1 MIIIRYSPIREE
13 SDGNVQ
19 DRRLLQR
26 CEGPFFCILPYAI
39 LTIKTLKNPAFY
51 TLLYIQVRKSDDNSF
66 LSPTFFV
73 ILQPNNKNIL
83 ANMEQ
88 KNFKR
93 TTVTAAL
100 PYANGGVHIGHL
112 AGVYV
117 PADIY
122 VRYLRLKKQDVV
134 FIGGSDEHGVPVT
147 IRAKKEGI
155 TVQEV
160 VDRYHNLI
168 KKSFEDFGISFDIY
182 SRTTSP
188 THNKFASDFFR
199 TLYDKGVLE
208 EKVEEQFCDEVTG
221 EFLTDRNIVG
231 TCPRCG
237 AEGAYGDQCE
247 KCGATLSPEELINP
261 TNKNNPGH
269 GLVKKPTKNWYLP
282 LNKYQ
287 DWLKKWILEGHKEW
301 RTNVYGQCK
310 SWLDMNLQPRAMTRD
325 LDWGIPVP
333 VEGAD
338 GKVLYVWFDAPIG
351 YISNTKELCDAHPE
365 KWGTWQKWWQDPE
378 TRLVHFIGKDNIVF
392 HCIIFPTMLK
402 AHGNYILPDNVPA
415 NEFLNLED
423 DKISTSRNWA
433 VWLHEYLV
441 DLPGK
446 QDVLRYVLTAN
457 APETKD
463 NNFTWKDFQERNN
476 SELVA
481 VYGNFVN
488 RALQLTKKY
497 WGGVVPACGE
507 LQEVDEKAIA
517 EFKDVKEK
525 VEQYLNVFK
534 FREAQK
540 EAMNLARIGN
550 RYITECE
557 PWKVWKTDPKRV
569 ETILNISLQLVA
581 NLAIAFEP
589 FLPFSSEKLRKM
601 INMPNFEWTQLG
613 STDLLKAGTQ
623 LGEPELLFEKIEDE
637 VIERQL
643 QKLADTKKANE
654 EASYQAAPIKPE
666 VSFDDFEKLDIRVG
680 HILNCEKVKKS
691 KKLLKFTIDDGS
703 GVERTICSG
712 IAAYYEPEQLIGKDV
727 LFVANFAPR
736 KMMGIESQGM
746 ILSAVNFDGSL
757 NVTSLLGKVKPG
769 SQVG

>member
-1 MIIIRYSPIREE
+1 
-13 SDGNVQ
+13 
-19 DRRLLQR
+19 
-26 CEGPFFCILPYAI
+26 
-39 LTIKTLKNPAFY
+39 
-51 TLLYIQVRKSDDNSF
+51 
-66 LSPTFFV
+66 
-73 ILQPNNKNIL
+73 
-83 ANMEQ
+83 MEQ
-88 KNFKR
+88 KNYKR
-93 TTVTAAL
+93 ITVTSAL

-122 VRYLRLKKQDVV
+122 VRYLRLKKRDVL

-155 TVQEV
+155 TVQQV
-160 VDRYHNLI
+160 VDRYHELI
-168 KKSFEDFGISFDIY
+168 KKSFEEFGISFDIY
-182 SRTTSP
+182 SRTTSKI
-188 THNKFASDFFR
+188 HHKFASDFFR
-199 TLYDKGVLE
+199 TLYDKGELE
-208 EKVEEQFCDEVTG
+208 EITEEQYCDEVTG

-231 TCPRCG
+231 ECPRCHNLN
-237 AEGAYGDQCE
+237 AYGDQCE
-247 KCGATLSPEELINP
+247 KCGATLSPDELINP

-269 GLVKKPTKNWYLP
+269 GLVKRATKNWYLP
-282 LNKYQ
+282 LGKYQ
-287 DWLKKWILEGHKEW
+287 DWLKKWILEDHKEW

-310 SWLDMNLQPRAMTRD
+310 SWLDMDLQPRAMTRD

-333 VEGAD
+333 VEGAE

-351 YISNTKELCDAHPE
+351 YISNTKELCDREPE
-365 KWGTWQKWWQDPE
+365 KWGTWQKWWQDE
-378 TRLVHFIGKDNIVF
+378 DTRLVHFIGKDNIVF
-392 HCIIFPTMLK
+392 HCIIFPVMLK
-402 AHGNYILPDNVPA
+402 AHGGYIMPDNVPA

-463 NNFTWKDFQERNN
+463 NNFTWRDFQERNN

-481 VYGNFVN
+481 IYGNFVN

-497 WGGVVPACGE
+497 FEGKVPECGE
-507 LQEVDEKAIA
+507 LQDVDKQAID
-517 EFKDVKEK
+517 EFKNVKAD
-525 VEQYLNVFK
+525 VEQYLEQFK

-557 PWKVWKTDPKRV
+557 PWKVAKGVESSEFRV
-569 ETILNISLQLVA
+569 ESEGRSEAANRVATILHVCLQLTA

-589 FLPFSSEKLRKM
+589 FLPFSSKKLREM
-601 INMPNFEWTQLG
+601 LNLDTFSWEQLG
-613 STDLLKAGTQ
+613 SMDILKAGHQ
-623 LGEPELLFEKIEDE
+623 LAEPSLLFEKIEDS
-637 VIERQL
+637 VIEAQL
-643 QKLADTKKANE
+643 KKLEDAKKANE
-654 EASYQAAPIKPE
+654 AAEYEPE
-666 VSFDDFEKLDIRVG
+666 PVKENVDFDTFEKLDIRVG
-680 HILNCEKVKKS
+680 LVTSCEKVKKS
-691 KKLLKFTIDDGS
+691 KKLLKFHIDDGTPE
-703 GVERTICSG
+703 GRTILSG
-712 IAAYYEPEQLIGKDV
+712 IAAYYEDPQELVGKQV

-736 KMMGIESQGM
+736 KMMGEESQGM
-746 ILSAVNFDGSL
+746 ILSAVDYDGSL
-757 NVTSLLGKVKPG
+757 SVATTSKNVKPG